1 MKVMARWPLE
11 RIVDTLEERFLK
23 RMMVLRYIWTLN
35 AFQLFS
41 DSWSLVYSNNW
52 EMFYR
57 YMCIHVCFYNV
68 LLSCPLAQS
77 EEERVRD
84 QKEREELEQHLKDRD
99 TARTRK
105 VCLNLILVYFS
116 CFVL

>member
-1 MKVMARWPLE
+1 
-11 RIVDTLEERFLK
+11 
-23 RMMVLRYIWTLN
+23 MMVLRYIWTLN